1 MRKKWFK
8 KLGAAFCAAA
18 IAISG
23 MSLTAFA
30 VGEKIEE
37 FTDAEYQNLAG
48 LQSDVTTGIINVE
61 KKISPVNAS
70 GVGDWDTQL
79 PVKDAEMAVVKVGQ
93 YATVTEIDGTV
104 KTMIGI
110 KENLVKAVLPSKT
123 GNMIHDDTNGYYY
136 MPYDLYDD
144 FQDAMKKAGNNL
156 NNNSVVNDL
165 IAAAEKVKTE
175 EDGIAS
181 FDSLPFGIYLVAEN
195 SVTAAQIDK
204 DKDGTWENVL
214 FSKKQYPY
222 IVSLPFSENGT
233 WTTTVNAKAKNEE
246 SPVDVDKKI
255 ERNSNTL
262 TGEMYNQFKTDVT
275 HVGDT
280 VEFTLTAD
288 VPIIEAHEEVQS
300 YVLTDEISA
309 GFTLPETFTVA
320 DITITDSK
328 DQTYTLDEDYTAVLK
343 TGATTDN
350 DNGYAYANTVTI
362 TFTDSGREN
371 IKTLAHDTYG
381 NQKVYVSYVAK
392 VNENAVVGP
401 DGNHNRVKLDLAA
414 AGSGNIETGWKHVT
428 EYIFTMEGTKTFDG
442 NQDNDNAA
450 DVKFKLYLD
459 EECTKGVVLT
469 GDNGVY
475 TYDGETTPGEA
486 TEISLSNTSTFSV
499 KGVPVYNE
507 TTNTSDN
514 VYQAT
519 LYLKETATAAGY
531 NKLAKVIPIT
541 LTANQDVNKAY
552 DGRLSEG
559 KVNEVNATLNVN
571 KDGITFTVNNTSGF
585 QLPSTGGMG
594 IWMFVVGGILV
605 IAFGIF
611 YYRRSKK
618 SA

>member
-1 MRKKWFK
+1 
-8 KLGAAFCAAA
+8 
-18 IAISG
+18 
-23 MSLTAFA
+23 
-30 VGEKIEE
+30 
-37 FTDAEYQNLAG
+37 
-48 LQSDVTTGIINVE
+48 
-61 KKISPVNAS
+61 
-70 GVGDWDTQL
+70 
-79 PVKDAEMAVVKVGQ
+79 MAVVKVGQ
-93 YATVTEIDGTV
+93 YATVTETNGTV

-110 KENLVKAVLPSKT
+110 KKDLVEEVLQSQT
-123 GNMIHDDTNGYYY
+123 TNMILDNQQQYYY

-144 FQDAMKKAGNNL
+144 FHEAMKKKGNKL
-156 NNNSVVNDL
+156 NNNVVVKNL
-165 IAAAEKVKTE
+165 IDMAAKVNT
-175 EDGIAS
+175 DGRGIAS
-181 FDSLPFGIYLVAEN
+181 FTNLPFGIYLVAEN
-195 SVTAAQIDK
+195 SVTTAQIDK
-204 DKDGTWENVL
+204 NNDGNWENVL

-222 IVSLPFSENGT
+222 IVSLPFSENNK

-246 SPVDVDKKI
+246 SPVDVDKMI

-328 DQTYTLDEDYTAVLK
+328 DQTYTLGKDYTAVLK

-350 DNGYAYANTVTI
+350 DNGYAYANTVII
-362 TFTDSGREN
+362 TFTKSGREN
-371 IKTLAHDTYG
+371 IETLAHDTYG
-381 NQKVYVSYVAK
+381 NQEVYVSYVAE
-392 VNENAVVGP
+392 VNENAVVGT

-428 EYIFTMEGTKTFDG
+428 EYIFTMEGTKTFNG
-442 NQDNDNAA
+442 NPVASNAEH
-450 DVKFKLYLD
+450 VRFKLYLD
-459 EECTKGVVLT
+459 ADCAKGVVLKSQ
-469 GDNGVY
+469 GNGAY
-475 TYDGETTPGEA
+475 TYDGTATPGEA
-486 TEISLSNTSTFSV
+486 TEIALSNTSTFSV
-499 KGVPVYNE
+499 KGVPVFNE

-541 LTANQDVNKAY
+541 LTANTVADDAY
-552 DGRLSEG
+552 DGKLSG
-559 KVNEVNATLNVN
+559 GTVNGTDATLNITD
-571 KDGITFTVNNTSGF
+571 DGITFTVNNTSGF

>member
-48 LQSDVTTGIINVE
+48 LQSDVTTGTINVE
-61 KKISPVNAS
+61 KRISTVNDAA
-70 GVGDWDTQL
+70 GTDWTNKL
-79 PVKDAEMAVVKVGQ
+79 PVKGAKMAVVKVGQ
-93 YATVTEIDGTV
+93 YATVTETNGTV

-110 KENLVKAVLPSKT
+110 KEDLVTAVLRDKIDE
-123 GNMIHDDTNGYYY
+123 MIHDDTNRYYY

-144 FQDAMKKAGNNL
+144 FHEAMKKKGNNL
-156 NNNSVVNDL
+156 NNNTVVKNL
-165 IAAAEKVKTE
+165 ITNVEKVSTGE
-175 EDGIAS
+175 TGIAS
-181 FDSLPFGIYLVAEN
+181 FTNLPFGIYLVAED
-195 SVTAAQIDK
+195 SVTTAQVQK
-204 DKDGTWENVL
+204 NGKWENIL

-222 IVSLPFSENGT
+222 IVSLPFSEDGT

-246 SPVDVDKKI
+246 SPVDVDKMI
-255 ERNSNTL
+255 ERDSNTL
-262 TGEMYNQFKTDVT
+262 TGERDHQSKTDVT

-280 VEFTLTAD
+280 VEFTLITD
-288 VPIIEAHEEVQS
+288 VPMIEKHEGVQS
-300 YVLTDEISA
+300 YVITDEISA
-309 GFTLPETFTVA
+309 GYTLPGTFTDK
-320 DITITDSK
+320 DIIITDSLG
-328 DQTYTLDEDYTAVLK
+328 QPYTFGTDYTVAWVN
-343 TGATTDN
+343 GATDSK
-350 DNGYAYANTVTI
+350 YAKKVTI
-362 TFTDSGREN
+362 KFEETGRDN
-371 IKTLAHDTYG
+371 IKKLAHIDGG
-381 NQKVYVSYVAK
+381 NQEVYVSYIVK
-392 VNENAVVGP
+392 VNEKAVVGTA
-401 DGNHNRVKLDLAA
+401 GNPNRVKLDLAA

-442 NQDNDNAA
+442 NPDADNAEH
-450 DVKFKLYLD
+450 VRFKLYLD
-459 EECTKGVVLT
+459 ADCTKGVVLKSQ
-469 GDNGVY
+469 GNGAY
-475 TYDGETTPGEA
+475 TYDGTATPGEA
-486 TEISLSNTSTFSV
+486 TEIALNSTSTFSV

-541 LTANQDVNKAY
+541 LTANQDVNEAY
-552 DGRLSEG
+552 DGRLLEG

>member
-30 VGEKIEE
+30 AGEEIEV

-48 LQSDVTTGIINVE
+48 LQSDVTTGTINVE
-61 KKISPVNAS
+61 KRISTVNDAA
-70 GVGDWDTQL
+70 GTDWTNKL
-79 PVKDAEMAVVKVGQ
+79 PVKGAKMAVVKVGQ
-93 YATVTEIDGTV
+93 YATVTETNGTV

-110 KENLVKAVLPSKT
+110 KEDLVTEVLKDKIDE
-123 GNMIHDDTNGYYY
+123 MIHDDTNGYYY

-144 FQDAMKKAGNNL
+144 FQDAMKTAGNNL
-156 NNNSVVNDL
+156 NNNDVVKDL
-165 IAAAEKVKTE
+165 IDKVKKVNTDE
-175 EDGIAS
+175 RGIAS
-181 FDSLPFGIYLVAEN
+181 FTDLSFGIYLVAED
-195 SVTAAQIDK
+195 SVTTAQVQK
-204 DKDGTWENVL
+204 NGKWENIL

-222 IVSLPFSENGT
+222 IVSLPFSEDGT

-246 SPVDVDKKI
+246 SPVDVDKMI

-262 TGEMYNQFKTDVT
+262 TGKREHQKKTDVT

-280 VEFTLTAD
+280 VEFTLITD
-288 VPIIEAHEEVQS
+288 VPMIESHEGVQS
-300 YVLTDEISA
+300 YVITDEISA
-309 GFTLPETFTVA
+309 GYTLPGTFTDK
-320 DITITDSK
+320 DIIITDSLG
-328 DQTYTLDEDYTAVLK
+328 QPYTFGTDYTVAWVN
-343 TGATTDN
+343 GATESK
-350 DNGYAYANTVTI
+350 YAKTVTI
-362 TFTDSGREN
+362 TFEKTGRDN
-371 IKTLAHDTYG
+371 IEKLAHIDGG
-381 NQKVYVSYVAK
+381 NQEVYVSYIVK
-392 VNENAVVGP
+392 VNEKAVVGTA
-401 DGNHNRVKLDLAA
+401 GNPNRVKLDLAA

-442 NQDNDNAA
+442 NPDADNAEH
-450 DVKFKLYLD
+450 VRFKLYLD
-459 EECTKGVVLT
+459 ADCTKGVVLKSQ
-469 GDNGVY
+469 GNGAY
-475 TYDGETTPGEA
+475 TYDGTATPDEA
-486 TEISLSNTSTFSV
+486 TEIALNSTSTFSV

-541 LTANQDVNKAY
+541 LTANTVVDDAY
-552 DGRLSEG
+552 DGTLSAG
-559 KVNEVNATLNVN
+559 TVNAVAALNTK

>member
-1 MRKKWFK
+1 MRKKWLK

-30 VGEKIEE
+30 AGEKIEE

-48 LQSDVTTGIINVE
+48 LTNGETTGTINVE
-61 KKISPVNAS
+61 KKISPVDAS
-70 GVGDWDTQL
+70 KVNEWKTQL
-79 PVKDAEMAVVKVGQ
+79 PVKGAQMAVVKVGQ
-93 YATVTEIDGTV
+93 YATVTETDGTV

-110 KENLVKAVLPSKT
+110 EEDLVTVVLPDKI
-123 GNMIHDDTNGYYY
+123 GEMIHDDTSGYYY

-156 NNNSVVNDL
+156 NNNVFVKNLIDGATKVNTDGS
-165 IAAAEKVKTE
+165 
-175 EDGIAS
+175 GIAS
-181 FDSLPFGIYLVAEN
+181 FTNLSFGIYLVAEN
-195 SVTAAQIDK
+195 SVTTAQIDEN
-204 DKDGTWENVL
+204 KDGNWENVL

-222 IVSLPFSENGT
+222 IVSLPFSENNR

-246 SPVDVDKKI
+246 STVDVEKMI

-262 TGEMYNQFKTDVT
+262 TGKREHQKKTDVT

-280 VEFTLTAD
+280 VEFTLITD
-288 VPIIEAHEEVQS
+288 VPMIENHEGVQS
-300 YVLTDEISA
+300 YVITDEISA
-309 GFTLPETFTVA
+309 GYTLPGIFTDK
-320 DITITDSK
+320 DIIITDSLG
-328 DQTYTLDEDYTAVLK
+328 QPYTFGTDYKVEQADV
-343 TGATTDN
+343 ATESK
-350 DNGYAYANTVTI
+350 YAKTVTI
-362 TFTDSGREN
+362 TFEKTGRDN
-371 IKTLAHDTYG
+371 IEKLAHIDGG
-381 NQKVYVSYVAK
+381 NQEVYVSYIVK
-392 VNENAVVGP
+392 VNEKAVVGTA
-401 DGNHNRVKLDLAA
+401 GNPNRVKLDLAA

-442 NQDNDNAA
+442 NPDADNAEH
-450 DVKFKLYLD
+450 VRFKLYLD
-459 EECTKGVVLT
+459 ADCTKGVVLKSQ
-469 GDNGVY
+469 GNGAY
-475 TYDGETTPGEA
+475 TYDGTATPGEA
-486 TEISLSNTSTFSV
+486 TEIALNSTSTFSV

-541 LTANQDVNKAY
+541 LTANTVVDDAY
-552 DGRLSEG
+552 DGTLSTG
-559 KVNEVNATLNVN
+559 TVNRVDATLNADN
-571 KDGITFTVNNTSGF
+571 DGITFTVNNTSGF

>member
-1 MRKKWFK
+1 M
-8 KLGAAFCAAA
+8 AAK
-18 IAISG
+18 
-23 MSLTAFA
+23 
-30 VGEKIEE
+30 VN
-37 FTDAEYQNLAG
+37 TDG
-48 LQSDVTTGIINVE
+48 R
-61 KKISPVNAS
+61 
-70 GVGDWDTQL
+70 
-79 PVKDAEMAVVKVGQ
+79 
-93 YATVTEIDGTV
+93 
-104 KTMIGI
+104 
-110 KENLVKAVLPSKT
+110 
-123 GNMIHDDTNGYYY
+123 
-136 MPYDLYDD
+136 
-144 FQDAMKKAGNNL
+144 
-156 NNNSVVNDL
+156 
-165 IAAAEKVKTE
+165 
-175 EDGIAS
+175 GIAS
-181 FDSLPFGIYLVAEN
+181 FTNLPFGIYLVAEN
-195 SVTAAQIDK
+195 SVTTAQIDK
-204 DKDGTWENVL
+204 NNDGNWENVL

-222 IVSLPFSENGT
+222 IVSLPFSENNK

-246 SPVDVDKKI
+246 SPVDVDKMI

-328 DQTYTLDEDYTAVLK
+328 DQTYTLGKDYTAVLK

-350 DNGYAYANTVTI
+350 DNGYAYANTVII
-362 TFTDSGREN
+362 TFTKSGREN
-371 IKTLAHDTYG
+371 IETLAHDTYG
-381 NQKVYVSYVAK
+381 NQEVYVSYVAE
-392 VNENAVVGP
+392 VNENAVVGT

-442 NQDNDNAA
+442 NPNAGNA
-450 DVKFKLYLD
+450 EHVRFKLYLD
-459 EECTKGVVLT
+459 ANCTKGVVLT
-469 GDNGVY
+469 GDDGEY
-475 TYDGETTPGEA
+475 TYNGTSTPGEA
-486 TEISLSNTSTFSV
+486 TEISLSDASKFSV

-541 LTANQDVNKAY
+541 LTAIQDVNEAY

-585 QLPSTGGMG
+585 QLPFTGGMG

>member
-61 KKISPVNAS
+61 KKISPVNDS

-309 GFTLPETFTVA
+309 GFTLPENFTA
-320 DITITDSK
+320 EDIKITDSRN
-328 DQTYTLDEDYTAVLK
+328 QPYTCGTDYTVAWVN
-343 TGATTDN
+343 GATDSK
-350 DNGYAYANTVTI
+350 YAKTVTI
-362 TFTDSGREN
+362 TFEETGRDN
-371 IKTLAHDTYG
+371 IEELAHIDGG
-381 NQKVYVSYVAK
+381 NQEVYVSYIVK
-392 VNENAVVGP
+392 VNENAVVGTA
-401 DGNHNRVKLDLAA
+401 GNPNRVKLKLAA

-428 EYIFTMEGTKTFDG
+428 EYIFTMEGTKFFDG
-442 NQDNDNAA
+442 TKNSENAKS
-450 DVKFKLYLD
+450 VEFKLYLD
-459 EECTKGVVLT
+459 EQCTQGIVLKGQ
-469 GDNGVY
+469 DGVY

-486 TEISLSNTSTFSV
+486 TKISLSSNSTFSV
-499 KGVPVYNE
+499 TGVPVTNE
-507 TTNTSDN
+507 NEGQS
-514 VYQAT
+514 VT
-519 LYLKETATAAGY
+519 LYLKETATADGY

-541 LTANQDVNKAY
+541 LTAKTVADDAY
-552 DGRLSEG
+552 DGKLSG
-559 KVNEVNATLNVN
+559 GTVNGTDATLNITD
-571 KDGITFTVNNTSGF
+571 DGITFTVNNTSGF